1 MRYFSSSF
9 KMEGQPHNGFALHA
23 VDDRAEEIYTY
34 SQDLKTWHLDRKTSG
49 RFYFPELDDYGRSFT
64 ELSRDEVYA
73 LLPKAPKMDR
83 RDDAMRRVSN
93 RQRAQI
99 RRSGQVLTSAEVGLL
114 TKPLKQRP
122 ATMPMLGELLETRSQ
137 HRRWTALFLYEE
149 DGPARRKAISTLRNN
164 ARINVSATGL
174 PLDTQHRTRR
184 FEIDG
189 ELHSYTAVEVKYVR
203 AADQGLG
210 AKEGSDD

>member
-1 MRYFSSSF
+1 MRYFWSGLSAG
-9 KMEGQPHNGFALHA
+9 EQAPRGFALHA
-23 VDDRAEEIYTY
+23 VDDHAQEVYTY
-34 SQDLKTWHLDRKTSG
+34 SQDLKTWHLDRDSASD
-49 RFYFPELDDYGRSFT
+49 FYFPELDEMGVIFT
-64 ELSRDEVYA
+64 EVPRDEVYS

-83 RDDAMRRVSN
+83 RDDVMRRESN

-122 ATMPMLGELLETRSQ
+122 ATMPMLKELLETRSQ
-137 HRRWTALFLYEE
+137 HKRWTALFLYEE
-149 DGPARRKAISTLRNN
+149 DGPARRKATSTLRNN
-164 ARINVSATGL
+164 ARINVSSKGL

-189 ELHSYTAVEVKYVR
+189 ELHSYTVVEVKYVR
-203 AADQGLG
+203 AVDQGVTTGDG
-210 AKEGSDD
+210 AND

>member
-9 KMEGQPHNGFALHA
+9 RVEERALSGLAVHA

-34 SQDLKTWHLDRKTSG
+34 SQDLKTWHLDRKTAG
-49 RFYFPELDDYGRSFT
+49 RFYFPELDDNRSFI

-73 LLPKAPKMDR
+73 ELSKAPKMDR

-93 RQRAQI
+93 GQRAQI

-122 ATMPMLGELLETRSQ
+122 TTMPMLKELLGTRSQ
-137 HRRWTALFLYEE
+137 HKRWTALFLYEE
-149 DGPARRKAISTLRNN
+149 DGTARRKSISTLRNN
-164 ARINVSATGL
+164 ARINVSSKGL

-189 ELHSYTAVEVKYVR
+189 ELHTYIAVEVKYVR